1 MSTVTYNAT
10 WDECIAD
17 MAKPPNEGWR
27 RPQSISG
34 DAAFTGSESFEEA
47 LGFAISG
54 WDEGR
59 DAMNADV
66 DFATAKQAVFKRPDW
81 EYSVAGQRAC
91 IPSYCAGV
99 PNHMVY
105 MDDTTS
111 RLAMPIVRIYVDAGA
126 THFTTAE
133 AMTRRGAAIVALI
146 DQIERAGQRV
156 ELIATKHSD
165 TRPAAYDRQEINIT
179 VKRAD
184 EVLDLDRISFAMAHP
199 SFLRRVCFRIMEH
212 NYPKDVSG
220 YGGVV
225 NMKDVPSDAM
235 YIPPMYGDKG
245 YGDMDKA
252 IATVQGHWQE
262 SAAYTEAA

>member
-47 LGFAISG
+47 LGFAING

-59 DAMNADV
+59 EAMSADV
-66 DFATAKQAVFKRPDW
+66 DFATAKQAMFKRPDW
-81 EYSVAGQRAC
+81 EYGMAGQRVC
-91 IPSYCAGV
+91 VPSYAAGA
-99 PNHMVY
+99 PMHMMF
-105 MDDTTS
+105 MDDEDVTP
-111 RLAMPIVRIYVDAGA
+111 LPIVRIYVDAGA

-146 DQIERAGQRV
+146 DQIETAGQRV

-225 NMKDVPSDAM
+225 NMKNVPSDAM